1 MVRRRPREKVT
12 GQAANRLARVTFF
25 GSARLTEYHAD
36 RRTGTDPTHHSRRD
50 LYAQLVDRHE
60 RTVFTLVMRIIGR
73 REEAEEITQDV
84 FLKAFR
90 QLDRFAGRSSF
101 RTWLYRIACN
111 AAISQARRTQPRRAE
126 IDERRLAVLPD
137 EEADRMEEWAAH
149 QEQLDA
155 LTHAIGRLDPEE
167 RALVTLFYYEERSVA
182 ECAEITALSES
193 NVKVRLHRI
202 RKKLYLLVTTQR
214 DETK

>member
-1 MVRRRPREKVT
+1 MQTEELELIRRIIHGE
-12 GQAANRLARVTFF
+12 N
-25 GSARLTEYHAD
+25 
-36 RRTGTDPTHHSRRD
+36 D
-50 LYAQLVDRHE
+50 LYAQLVDRYE

-73 REEAEEITQDV
+73 REEAEEITQDA

-126 IDERRLAVLPD
+126 IDERRLAVLPRRRGRPD
-137 EEADRMEEWAAH
+137 GGVGGASGATRRLGASHRPSRSRRTGAGNTLLLRGAFRSRMCGDH
-149 QEQLDA
+149 
-155 LTHAIGRLDPEE
+155 RP
-167 RALVTLFYYEERSVA
+167 
-182 ECAEITALSES
+182 SES